1 MHQERSELKEKVT
14 EHVKAMREN
23 KEQKFYNID
32 LESAIM
38 EQSEEDFYSNQD
50 LSLTQQSLP
59 QTD

>member
-1 MHQERSELKEKVT
+1 
-14 EHVKAMREN
+14 MREN

-38 EQSEEDFYSNQD
+38 EQSEEDFYSNRD
-50 LSLTQQSLP
+50 LSLTPQSLP